1 MRILRKAPVFSL
13 SKSHSTM
20 FAGLQLSPKGEDEQ
34 SMGEGKDESDG
45 VILPMMPTI
54 FDMFAHHY
62 KASNNG

>member
-1 MRILRKAPVFSL
+1 MLP
-13 SKSHSTM
+13 
-20 FAGLQLSPKGEDEQ
+20 GLQLSPRREDER
-34 SMGEGKDESDG
+34 SSRGGEGRDEADG